1 MALAPGSKLGPYEI
15 LSLLGTGGM
24 GEVYRA
30 RDTALGRDVAV
41 KILHSNNLQDPDRL
55 RRFRQEAQAAAAL
68 AHPNILAIYFVG
80 EHDGVPFLAS
90 ELLEGE
96 SLRERLRS
104 APIPVRKFIELA
116 TQLTD
121 ALAAAHE
128 KGVVHRDLKP
138 ENIFLSKDGHAKI
151 LDFGLA
157 KLVHPEA
164 SETQGASLTLTQGSM
179 AGVVLGT
186 VGYMS
191 PEQARGQVAD
201 ARSDIFSLG
210 VIFYEMLSGGNFFQR
225 GTSADTLS
233 AILKEDPPELPQRT
247 SGTSP
252 ALDRIVRRCLEKAP
266 TDRFQSACDLGF
278 ALLAISGIASSS
290 SNSGPIAVPPQTYK
304 GVRTVGLFALALAA
318 LFLAYFVGRRTS
330 APTPGIQ
337 PAFQQ
342 LTFRRGMIQSAR
354 FTPDGQTIVY
364 GASFDGQ
371 PKQIYTTRP
380 GSPESLPLGT
390 DHTIPLGVSSANE
403 LAVSV
408 GCQGYFMANC
418 KGTLARMPLSGGA
431 PREIAEQVLA
441 ADWLPDAKEIA
452 AVRAQGG
459 HVVLEYP
466 LGKVIYETI
475 GWISDLR
482 ISPDGNFLALAE
494 HPEVGNDAGSVLVLD
509 TQAHRIVA
517 SDFMNS
523 LQGVAWSPSGEEV
536 WFAASTE
543 DEGFADQI
551 RAVDLSGKQRMLLRL
566 PGLTR
571 LLDVSRDGRVL
582 ISSDRWRAT
591 LAFRGPKD
599 TRERDLS
606 WFDYSLLLDM
616 TPDGKTVIFCES
628 GNSSASTYFLYL
640 RKTDGSPGLRLGE
653 GEFGGLS
660 PDGKWVLTANGVST
674 AKLAMLPVGSG
685 EIRYLTDFNL
695 KHFASPGWTPD
706 GSHVVFAA
714 NDGHGWRI
722 YIQDLAGGKA
732 RPFTPELA
740 ASFDFLAARLVSP
753 DGKYAWARDLE
764 GKAWLFPL
772 DGSAPITIAGLVAG
786 DRWANWG
793 QDSRTAYVYSVNG
806 NDNYPLKISRLDPF
820 TGNRKFLRDVAPE
833 DVVGLGIP
841 FAVRVSRDEQ
851 SYAYSYERSVCEL
864 FVVSGLK

>member
-15 LSLLGTGGM
+15 VALLGVGGM

-30 RDTALGRDVAV
+30 RDTALQRDVAV
-41 KILHSNNLQDPDRL
+41 KILHSNSQRDPDRL

-68 AHPNILAIYFVG
+68 AHPNILAIYLVG

-104 APIPVRKFIELA
+104 GPILVRKFIEFA

-128 KGVVHRDLKP
+128 KGIIHRDLKP
-138 ENIFLSKDGHAKI
+138 ENIFLTKDGHAKI

-157 KLVHPEA
+157 KLLHAEA
-164 SETQGASLTLTQGSM
+164 SETQGASLTLTQESVPG
-179 AGVVLGT
+179 AVLGT

-191 PEQARGQVAD
+191 PEQARGQAAD
-201 ARSDIFSLG
+201 PRSDIFSLG
-210 VIFYEMLSGGNFFQR
+210 VIFYEMLSGKNAFQR
-225 GTSADTLS
+225 GTTADTLS
-233 AILKEDPPELPQRT
+233 AILREDPPELLQT
-247 SGTSP
+247 ISGVSP
-252 ALDRIVRRCLEKAP
+252 ALDRIVRRCMEKKPA
-266 TDRFQSACDLGF
+266 DRFQSVRDLGF
-278 ALLAISGIASSS
+278 ALLAISGVGSSS
-290 SNSGPIAVPPQTYK
+290 HSGSIVIPPKKSKSVQNV
-304 GVRTVGLFALALAA
+304 GVAALALAT
-318 LFLAYFVGRRTS
+318 LFLAYFVGRRMS
-330 APTPGIQ
+330 APAPVTL

-342 LTFRRGMIQSAR
+342 LTFRRGMVQSAR

-380 GSPESLPLGT
+380 GSPESLPLGA
-390 DHTIPLGVSSANE
+390 DHTIPLGIGSSNE

-408 GCQGYFMANC
+408 GCQGYFMAYC
-418 KGTLARMPLSGGA
+418 VGTLARMPLSGGA

-441 ADWLPDAKEIA
+441 ADWLPDGKEIA
-452 AVRAQGG
+452 AVRTRGG

-475 GWISDLR
+475 GWLADLR

-523 LQGVAWSPSGEEV
+523 LEGMAWSPSGKEV

-543 DEGFADQI
+543 NEGWADQI
-551 RAVDLSGKQRMLLRL
+551 RALDLSGKQRTLLRL
-566 PGLTR
+566 PGITR
-571 LLDVSRDGRVL
+571 LLDISRDGRVL

-591 LAFRGPKD
+591 LAFRGLKD

-606 WFDYSLLLDM
+606 WFDYSLLTDM

-628 GNSSASTYFLYL
+628 GSSSASTYFLYL
-640 RKTDGSPGLRLGE
+640 RKTDGSPALRLGE
-653 GEFGGLS
+653 GEFGAIS
-660 PDGKWVLTANGVST
+660 PDEKWVLTVNGVST
-674 AKLAMLPVGSG
+674 SKLAMLPVGSG
-685 EIRYLTDFNL
+685 EIRYLPDSGL
-695 KHFASPGWTPD
+695 KHFASPGWSPD
-706 GSHVVFAA
+706 GNQVVYAA
-714 NDGHGWRI
+714 NDGLGWRI
-722 YIQDLAGGKA
+722 YTQDLEGGKA
-732 RPFTPELA
+732 RAFTPEL
-740 ASFDFLAARLVSP
+740 STSPDFLASRLVSP
-753 DGKYAWARDLE
+753 DGKYAWARDLQ
-764 GKAWLFPL
+764 GKSWLFPI
-772 DGSAPITIAGLVAG
+772 DGSPPIGIAGLVAG
-786 DRWANWG
+786 DHWANWG
-793 QDSRTAYVYSVNG
+793 VDSRTAYIYSMNA
-806 NDNYPLKISRLDPF
+806 NTNYPLKIYRLDPF
-820 TGNRKFLRDVAPE
+820 TGNRKLLRDITPE
-833 DVVGLGIP
+833 DAVGLGIP
-841 FAVRVSRDEQ
+841 FSVRISLDEQ
-851 SYAYSYERSVCEL
+851 SYAHSYERSVCEL